1 MLRHANEGDPI
12 GRRIVERAA
21 DAIGDLL
28 DMFLAQGID
37 RLSLVGG
44 LAEAI
49 AAWLTPD
56 LRDRLKPPDGDAVA
70 GALLVARGRLACRR
84 GATIENRLQTSAF
97 KSVRGADQPVWPPKK
112 STLALPISTL
122 GQLTSAMEAMW
133 EGQLAAVA
141 AIGRALPA
149 ITAATDAASQAL
161 GDRGRLI
168 YVGAGTSGRVA
179 VQDGAELTPTF
190 AWPNERLRFIIAG
203 GESAFVTSVEGA
215 EDDVADA
222 IKHINAARLSPRDVV
237 IAVSA
242 SGTTPFTVAALQQAG
257 SFQAVT
263 IGVANNPGTAL
274 LTSAKYPVLVETGR
288 ELIAG
293 STRMKAGTAQK
304 VVLNLI
310 STGIMLR
317 LGRVYR
323 GMMVNMQMTNAK
335 LKRRAEAMVAR
346 IASCSE
352 AQAACCPRADRRGY
366 QDGRTCGVGL
376 RQGGSR
382 EHSRKPSG

>member
-1 MLRHANEGDPI
+1 MLAP
-12 GRRIVERAA
+12 
-21 DAIGDLL
+21 
-28 DMFLAQGID
+28 
-37 RLSLVGG
+37 
-44 LAEAI
+44 
-49 AAWLTPD
+49 
-56 LRDRLKPPDGDAVA
+56 
-70 GALLVARGRLACRR
+70 
-84 GATIENRLQTSAF
+84 
-97 KSVRGADQPVWPPKK
+97 
-112 STLALPISTL
+112 
-122 GQLTSAMEAMW
+122 
-133 EGQLAAVA
+133 
-141 AIGRALPA
+141 
-149 ITAATDAASQAL
+149 
-161 GDRGRLI
+161 
-168 YVGAGTSGRVA
+168 GTSGRVA

-190 AWPNERLRFIIAG
+190 AWPQERLRFIIAG
-203 GESAFVTSVEGA
+203 GESAFAASAEGA

-222 IKHINAARLSPRDVV
+222 VKQADAARLSPCDVV

-257 SFQAVT
+257 TCGAIT

-274 LTSAKYPVLVETGR
+274 LTSATYPVLVETGR

-346 IASCSE
+346 IAGCSE
-352 AQAACCPRADRRGY
+352 AQAASALGQTEGDIKMAALVVLGYDKAEAESILASHKGNLRRVFADLFG
-366 QDGRTCGVGL
+366 GRC
-376 RQGGSR
+376 S
-382 EHSRKPSG
+382 K